1 MAAQIED
8 VSIYS
13 SGDVLIWKPASN
25 GVLTFKEAYEA
36 CRSHG
41 SSFGRMKRLQG
52 SQKQVV
58 YR

>member
-41 SSFGRMKRLQG
+41 SSFGRMKRL
-52 SQKQVV
+52 
-58 YR
+58 